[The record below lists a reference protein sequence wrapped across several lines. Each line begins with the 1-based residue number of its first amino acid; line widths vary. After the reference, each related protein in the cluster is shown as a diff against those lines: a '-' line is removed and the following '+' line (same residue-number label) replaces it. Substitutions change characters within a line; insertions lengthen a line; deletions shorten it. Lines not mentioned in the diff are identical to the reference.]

1 MGINDVTVTLGSETL
16 HFTEADRIGALM
28 YKLYHERIDPLIRKY
43 EIALALDIKAISNTK
58 MNALKIAMSTK
69 DPKVDKLPFAVNVR
83 VLINEYRSIN
93 EYDLP
98 EDVLIY
104 DIGSQFRE
112 AGESILEEIFGN
124 NEFSLDLND
133 IDKAI
138 SAFKREYFKW
148 EYYNCIG
155 GEKESLHKYIEDQ
168 MEEFSENLHH
178 GYDPYDISYVDW
190 LNGFYIQRL
199 YKLTVWDLLKKE
211 AEIFSFPKKDY
222 RKDQSKLINDA
233 LREIEW
239 RQNYLKNPQF
249 NSHVLALRIIC
260 EKAILD
266 LILCTSGA
274 LKLGLRKEW
283 FTWDSYAECMSVQK
297 TLQDKKQIINKDK
310 LVIQALKA
318 FPYDKYLYK
327 HILWEFGDR
336 DSEITSLADF
346 FDLDIAE
353 FKPELFKEYLDSLMP
368 LNMDDEQAI
377 QTRLERITSKKQFF
391 GYYDVTITE
400 ENLEKRLIEIDIMKR
415 TVNGRLYDT
424 REEAEKVRNDYVFLK
439 DLIDKLDIGSYD
451 LLDESN
457 IDTIKSRLTSAPY
470 QSNAFKEDTELIF
483 EELTPILNYYIQKQ
497 KWIKQIMTSSKP
509 WTDIKEILISNNI
522 FSSSGSDV
530 QFWDFNGLKKWY
542 PVLMYNERPI
552 MFVKVGLVGWRNYIV
567 VTNKRIINV
576 KKETQTEMDITDD
589 MYVTFKDSKLLFCSK
604 ESGIS
609 FGAIITYK
617 GKIEDLEEML
627 NLIIRT
633 VRKCDEKLFAV
644 PDNYYPVTGSVSARK
659 EGITTQ
665 IKGMFTSFMTNGN
678 KTESNVSSEVTSEIK
693 FCSNCGHKLVVGAS
707 FCTNCGEKINK

>member
-1 MGINDVTVTLGSETL
+1 M
-16 HFTEADRIGALM
+16 
-28 YKLYHERIDPLIRKY
+28 
-43 EIALALDIKAISNTK
+43 
-58 MNALKIAMSTK
+58 
-69 DPKVDKLPFAVNVR
+69 
-83 VLINEYRSIN
+83 
-93 EYDLP
+93 
-98 EDVLIY
+98 LIY

-199 YKLTVWDLLKKE
+199 YKLTVWDLLKEE

-368 LNMDDEQAI
+368 LNMEDEQ
-377 QTRLERITSKKQFF
+377 
-391 GYYDVTITE
+391 
-400 ENLEKRLIEIDIMKR
+400 
-415 TVNGRLYDT
+415 
-424 REEAEKVRNDYVFLK
+424 
-439 DLIDKLDIGSYD
+439 
-451 LLDESN
+451 
-457 IDTIKSRLTSAPY
+457 TIKH
-470 QSNAFKEDTELIF
+470 
-483 EELTPILNYYIQKQ
+483 
-497 KWIKQIMTSSKP
+497 
-509 WTDIKEILISNNI
+509 
-522 FSSSGSDV
+522 
-530 QFWDFNGLKKWY
+530 GLK
-542 PVLMYNERPI
+542 
-552 MFVKVGLVGWRNYIV
+552 G
-567 VTNKRIINV
+567 
-576 KKETQTEMDITDD
+576 
-589 MYVTFKDSKLLFCSK
+589 
-604 ESGIS
+604 
-609 FGAIITYK
+609 
-617 GKIEDLEEML
+617 
-627 NLIIRT
+627 
-633 VRKCDEKLFAV
+633 
-644 PDNYYPVTGSVSARK
+644 
-659 EGITTQ
+659 
-665 IKGMFTSFMTNGN
+665 
-678 KTESNVSSEVTSEIK
+678 
-693 FCSNCGHKLVVGAS
+693 
-707 FCTNCGEKINK
+707 